1 MELTLAERR
10 SPWSRQY
17 AGKPIEITLLPLP
30 DFASSM
36 SFPVIRPSEIIFS
49 PTMQH
54 SLNKPSNSY
63 TYHEQHSLVQ
73 ISSGK
78 REISKGTTL
87 IYETQNIMTNTS
99 SDFNSTI
106 LFFIEDEREGAL
118 RNELGL
124 ETETEPEVFIDESI
138 FFRY

>member
-1 MELTLAERR
+1 
-10 SPWSRQY
+10 
-17 AGKPIEITLLPLP
+17 
-30 DFASSM
+30 M

-63 TYHEQHSLVQ
+63 TYHEQNSLVQ

-78 REISKGTTL
+78 GETSKGTTV
-87 IYETQNIMTNTS
+87 ISESCNETQNNIMKNTS

-106 LFFIEDEREGAL
+106 LFFIEDERDGAL
-118 RNELGL
+118 RSEPGL
-124 ETETEPEVFIDESI
+124 ETETEPEVLIDESI

>member
-1 MELTLAERR
+1 
-10 SPWSRQY
+10 
-17 AGKPIEITLLPLP
+17 
-30 DFASSM
+30 M

-73 ISSGK
+73 NSSGK
-78 REISKGTTL
+78 GETSKGTTV
-87 IYETQNIMTNTS
+87 ISESCNETQNIMKNTS

-106 LFFIEDEREGAL
+106 LFFIEDERDGAL
-118 RNELGL
+118 RSEPGL
-124 ETETEPEVFIDESI
+124 ETETEPEVLIDESI